1 MLKIIEWSVDQ
12 MRISGYLVCIG
23 YGSMSEKCHGEA
35 TSCGIPKEDAYG
47 TERQEKKLSQQW
59 QQGIQK

>member
-1 MLKIIEWSVDQ
+1 MTAYRADKDIDGNVWSVKD
-12 MRISGYLVCIG
+12 MAVCLN
-23 YGSMSEKCHGEA
+23 CHSAA
-35 TSCGIPKEDAYG
+35 TPCITPKEDAYG